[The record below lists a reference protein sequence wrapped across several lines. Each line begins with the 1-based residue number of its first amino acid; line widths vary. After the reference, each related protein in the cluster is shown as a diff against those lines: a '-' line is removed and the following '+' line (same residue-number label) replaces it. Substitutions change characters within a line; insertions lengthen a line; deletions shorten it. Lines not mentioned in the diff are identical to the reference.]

1 MVLLEITDT
10 EELELESKCENLMN
24 IVVESRKRFG
34 KACID
39 YDQKM
44 LLMENKLLNLQVETV
59 SNYRFKPKNTIPN
72 IDEDSCKDLD
82 DLFVEITE
90 KQRRIEDTMRKLKNT
105 HEVIMQLDADVIG
118 RKLRAPLTADT
129 MLAQAKAKQLKS

>member
-1 MVLLEITDT
+1 MDT
-10 EELELESKCENLMN
+10 EDLELETKCENLMN

-59 SNYRFKPKNTIPN
+59 SNYRFKPKNAIPKLN
-72 IDEDSCKDLD
+72 DNSCKDLD
-82 DLFVEITE
+82 DLCVEITE
-90 KQRRIEDTMRKLKNT
+90 KQRRMEEVMRKLKNT
-105 HEVIMQLDADVIG
+105 REVILQLDADVIG

-129 MLAQAKAKQLKS
+129 MLAQAKAKKLQT

>member
-1 MVLLEITDT
+1 MDSVD
-10 EELELESKCENLMN
+10 LELETKCENALN
-24 IVVESRKRFG
+24 LVAESRKRFG
-34 KACID
+34 KLCVE

-72 IDEDSCKDLD
+72 IDEDSTKDLD
-82 DLFVEITE
+82 DLFVEISE
-90 KQRRIEDTMRKLKNT
+90 KEQRLQDVMRKLKNT

-118 RKLRAPLTADT
+118 KKLRAPLNADT
-129 MLAQAKAKQLKS
+129 MLAQAKASKLLKP

>member
-1 MVLLEITDT
+1 
-10 EELELESKCENLMN
+10 MN

-34 KACID
+34 KACVD

-59 SNYRFKPKNTIPN
+59 SNYRFKPKNTVPN
-72 IDEDSCKDLD
+72 IEDDCNKDLD
-82 DLFVEITE
+82 DLFVEISE
-90 KQRRIEDTMRKLKNT
+90 KQRRVEDVMRKLKNT
-105 HEVIMQLDADVIG
+105 HEVIMQLDADVMG

-129 MLAQAKAKQLKS
+129 MLAQAKAKKVS